1 MIYKFKQIQLVYNK
15 SEKVQMKLRFKQ
27 DKNHNWLNLLKYQSW
42 KQKKTI
48 DFTAKTVIIRIFKNN
63 TLKQA

>member
-27 DKNHNWLNLLKYQSW
+27 DKSHNWLNLLKDQSR

-48 DFTAKTVIIRIFKNN
+48 DFTAKTVIIRFFKNN
-63 TLKQA
+63 MIKQA

>member
-27 DKNHNWLNLLKYQSW
+27 DKNHNWLNLLKDQSR

-63 TLKQA
+63 MIKQA